1 MKQKLWTVDKM
12 FFNFTK
18 FTEPCPLNVK
28 EEEIFEETAVILR
41 IDLPDAT
48 PNISA
53 ESQQMKRRVWRNI
66 IIKDRIHRDS
76 VNSNYRIISQS
87 GTDVSSD
94 SL

>member
-48 PNISA
+48 PTFLP
-53 ESQQMKRRVWRNI
+53 K
-66 IIKDRIHRDS
+66 
-76 VNSNYRIISQS
+76 VNR
-87 GTDVSSD
+87 
-94 SL
+94 